1 MAARAYAD
9 KNRLQFTV
17 IDLLVKLDQKQNPF
31 MMKPEDLPQHDFIT
45 FQRLSRS
52 MMDDLQGI
60 LKRQLER
67 EGVDTS
73 TLDPSKPHL
82 LLMQRPDLIASVI
95 DEPGWEHMKVVT
107 HPAKIALSEKPLNV
121 GTVPFRHW
129 DSIQK
134 ATCRLNPNMLITL
147 DRPDQHAKDA
157 LASAPPPTD
166 RPRAPRMK

>member
-1 MAARAYAD
+1 
-9 KNRLQFTV
+9 
-17 IDLLVKLDQKQNPF
+17 
-31 MMKPEDLPQHDFIT
+31 
-45 FQRLSRS
+45 
-52 MMDDLQGI
+52 MDDLQGI

-157 LASAPPPTD
+157 PASAPPPTD